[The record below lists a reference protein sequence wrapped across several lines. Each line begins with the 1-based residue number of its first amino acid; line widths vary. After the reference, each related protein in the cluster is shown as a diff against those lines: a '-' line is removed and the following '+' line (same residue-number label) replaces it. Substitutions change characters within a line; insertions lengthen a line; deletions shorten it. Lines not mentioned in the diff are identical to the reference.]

1 MTAILTHIAERA
13 AGAGSSSSLLPL
25 LLSLAVLL
33 AGAKLAGALA
43 VRLGQPA
50 VLGELLAGLAFG
62 PSLLNL
68 LHQPFFSDPSGLTE
82 PTLHRLAELGVIFL
96 MFAAGLE
103 TDLAGMREGMLL
115 LTE

>member
-1 MTAILTHIAERA
+1 MKPILTHFADRA
-13 AGAGSSSSLLPL
+13 AGTGSTSSLLPL
-25 LLSLAVLL
+25 LLALAILL

-62 PSLLNL
+62 PSLLDI
-68 LHQPFFSDPSGLTE
+68 LHQPILYDPSGFAA
-82 PTLHRLAELGVIFL
+82 PTVQHLGEVGVIFL

-103 TDLAGMREGMLL
+103 TE
-115 LTE
+115 